1 MAGKGLHKSPLA
13 AQSCYYYLVP
23 KLLHTRSPPGAGLST
38 ELSWLSVCLGLHL
51 LGQAGQRW
59 ITPQKSPPPNP
70 CVRIKI
76 QGQGGEGACPDETAR
91 DGHGRTS
98 GRLDLMCNSESWV
111 GLHVPTHVH
120 SPLSSSHLASPL
132 PKHTPQSSPLVPS
145 PPPPVLLWAHGPT
158 RLPPRELT
166 SQMADK
172 EEQVMK

>member
-120 SPLSSSHLASPL
+120 SPLSSSHLASPP
-132 PKHTPQSSPLVPS
+132 PKTHTPEFTTRPRLPRSCSGP
-145 PPPPVLLWAHGPT
+145 HGPT